1 MRLGNQSVENAHGAC
16 TDNDDGLA
24 VLDAKAAEAGA
35 AGAQRLK
42 KGGHG
47 RIDALIDLVAGNFLG
62 NGVVGAA
69 GVAKIAIRVG
79 VIGALQLGALTG
91 AALAAGLRI
100 GVVLVTARDVVAY
113 GNAVDRRADLDHGT
127 CPLVSKH
134 QGKRTLARAVKG
146 TVFGRA
152 DVICINLDQNVVLA
166 QLGKL
171 AIDHLCR
178 LNRSEYSCFCFHG
191 FLVFSRWLLVITAVG
206 YSAARKAMSACCLAI
221 RSSSIHSSSPSEQI
235 SRA

>member
-1 MRLGNQSVENAHGAC
+1 MRLGNQGVEDTHGARA
-16 TDNDDGLA
+16 DNDDRLA
-24 VLDAKAAEAGA
+24 VLNAKATEAGA
-35 AGAQRLK
+35 AGAQGLK

-47 RIDALIDLVAGNFLG
+47 RIDALVDLVAGNLLG

-79 VIGALQLGALTG
+79 MIGALQLGALAR

-100 GVVLVTARDVVAY
+100 GVVLVAARDVVAY
-113 GNAVDRRADLDHGT
+113 GNAVDRRADLDHGA

-134 QGKRTLARAVKG
+134 QGKRTLACTVKG
-146 TVFGRA
+146 TVLGRA
-152 DVICINLDQNVVLA
+152 DVVRIDLDQNVVLA

-171 AIDHLCR
+171 AIDHFCL
-178 LNRSEYSCFCFHG
+178 LNCSEYSCFCFHG
-191 FLVFSRWLLVITAVG
+191 FLVFSRWLLVIAAVD
-206 YSAARKAMSACCLAI
+206 YSAARKAMSVCCLAI
-221 RSSSIHSSSPSEQI
+221 RSSSIHSSSLSEQV